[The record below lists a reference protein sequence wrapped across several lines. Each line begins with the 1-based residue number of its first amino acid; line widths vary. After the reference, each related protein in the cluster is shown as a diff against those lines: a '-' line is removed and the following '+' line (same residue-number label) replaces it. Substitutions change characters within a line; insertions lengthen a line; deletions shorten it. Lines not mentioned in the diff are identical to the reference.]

1 MRVGYE
7 KIGWRRMALILFSLD
22 GYSLADY
29 SSSKDGYFRLINLL
43 RLSRTS
49 FIVLL
54 ALAL

>member
-1 MRVGYE
+1 
-7 KIGWRRMALILFSLD
+7 MALILFSLD